1 MLPLPRPPQ
10 SSAVS
15 PVIMIMP
22 ASSTSHY
29 AARMKPRRS
38 RAVIVNALATIAL
51 VFSTLTG
58 WAAQLQSH
66 CASHSESA
74 QVVAA
79 HQQHQSEHPSPT
91 WTNAHRHSCEH
102 CPPSECSRV
111 APCTMS
117 SSGALVASVASLAA
131 LTEHGVDPAS
141 RHDALPLSY
150 RQPPIPP
157 PQLLS

>member
-1 MLPLPRPPQ
+1 MIT
-10 SSAVS
+10 
-15 PVIMIMP
+15 PV
-22 ASSTSHY
+22 SSTSRY
-29 AARMKPRRS
+29 AAPMKPRRS
-38 RAVIVNALATIAL
+38 RAAIVNALATFGL

-58 WAAQLQSH
+58 WVGQLRSH
-66 CASHSESA
+66 CAAHSESA

-79 HQQHQSEHPSPT
+79 HQQHQSAHPSPT

-111 APCTMS
+111 APCSMS

-131 LTEHGVDPAS
+131 LTEHGVDPPS
-141 RHDALPLSY
+141 RHDALPFFY
-150 RQPPIPP
+150 RRPPIPP